1 MSKSDLNLKDI
12 NTINYDNLNIID
24 NFCLALCFYQDGKE
38 IKSENSPKAFL
49 SLKSNDSM
57 RFRYNEYNPKRD
69 IFFQKFKNL
78 NPNKNKNIK
87 VVPIEL
93 CHSKIVYTL
102 KTGDESKNLQGDGL
116 ITTNKNLIPSVTVA
130 DCVPIYL
137 YDPKTQFFG
146 IVHSGW
152 KGTGICETA
161 LEQAKKDFG
170 TNPKDVLAIIGPH
183 IHSCCYN
190 VDSTRGKYFSENFT
204 EKCINKLQDNSF
216 SLSLAIAN
224 IWVLEN
230 FGVKPENIL
239 HCNTCTCCNNIF
251 GSFRRES
258 VLTAKDGKLNF
269 TDSLEP
275 PRNFTPMAAFIAW

>member
-1 MSKSDLNLKDI
+1 MKKTDLNLKDV
-12 NTINYDNLNIID
+12 NTISFENLTKIKD
-24 NFCLALCFYQDGKE
+24 FCLVFSFYENGKQVDTDFFPKGYLS
-38 IKSENSPKAFL
+38 IKKNG
-49 SLKSNDSM
+49 SM
-57 RFRYNEYNPKRD
+57 RFRYNENNPNRE
-69 IFFQKFKNL
+69 IFFKNFKNIISYQSE
-78 NPNKNKNIK
+78 KKII
-87 VVPIEL
+87 PIEL
-93 CHSKIVYTL
+93 CHSKTVYTL
-102 KTGDESKNLQGDGL
+102 ISGEESENLQGDGL

-152 KGTGICETA
+152 KGTGICKTA
-161 LEQAKKDFG
+161 IEQANKDFG
-170 TNPKDVLAIIGPH
+170 TKASDVLAIIGPH

-190 VDSTRGKYFSENFT
+190 VDKSRGKYFADNFT
-204 EKCINKLQDNSF
+204 PEAIKKIHNDSY

-230 FGVKPENIL
+230 AGVKPENIL
-239 HCNTCTCCNNIF
+239 HCNACTCCNNIF

-258 VLTAKDGKLNF
+258 VLTSTDGKLNF
-269 TDSLEP
+269 SDSLEP